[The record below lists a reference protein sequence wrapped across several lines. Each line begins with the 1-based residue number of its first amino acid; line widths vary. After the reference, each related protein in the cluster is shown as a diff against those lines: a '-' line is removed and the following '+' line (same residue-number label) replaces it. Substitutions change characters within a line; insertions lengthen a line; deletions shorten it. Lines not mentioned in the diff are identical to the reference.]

1 MRPWN
6 LLPSPP
12 RLKTIGN
19 RPVLTLGW
27 QIEVSGGEAQ
37 HLFAYRFPD
46 PLDLTSTGALETR
59 LLGHL
64 ILDGL
69 PDEALPEVLELLGN
83 AWVFYHPA
91 PPQIEAP
98 AERRLLKGKVTK
110 RYERPAYSLSDEE

>member
-6 LLPSPP
+6 LPSQP
-12 RLKTIGN
+12 RLKALGG

-27 QIEVSGGEAQ
+27 QIEASGGKVQ

-46 PLDLTSTGALETR
+46 PFDLTSTGALKTR

-64 ILDGL
+64 ILDVL

-83 AWVFYHPA
+83 AWLFYQPA

-98 AERRLLKGKVTK
+98 AERRLFKGKVTK